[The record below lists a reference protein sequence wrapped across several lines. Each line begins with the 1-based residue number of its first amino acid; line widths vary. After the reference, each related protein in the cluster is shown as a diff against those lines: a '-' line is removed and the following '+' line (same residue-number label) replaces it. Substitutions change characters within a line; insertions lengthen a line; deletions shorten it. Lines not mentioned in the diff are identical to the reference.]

1 MSLFLANKEVL
12 GWKLK
17 AAEPLRFHVADS
29 SAAGGYLSIEVPEG
43 ATGTASGEVTI
54 YYAGSNREACEILAR
69 DTARL
74 RALLAKPELFSAVR
88 KASHYWVAVQK
99 LTGEARLA
107 ASIGLDVAWE
117 AAPKTNGRRG
127 PLFAYIPWLTL
138 AG

>member
-1 MSLFLANKEVL
+1 MSVFLANKGVA

-17 AAEPLRFHVADS
+17 AAEPLRFHVTDS
-29 SAAGGYLSIEVPEG
+29 SAPGGYLSIEVPEG
-43 ATGTASGEVTI
+43 TTGAASGEITI

-74 RALLAKPELFSAVR
+74 RALLGKPELFAVVR

-117 AAPKTNGRRG
+117 TAPKADGRRG
-127 PLFAYIPWLTL
+127 LLFSYIPWLTL